1 MREAAHGVMV
11 YNTRE
16 ILDIL
21 EDRIENSEPFSL
33 IRYGDGGLKLIHSY
47 VYKDDEQLKI
57 IIKKEG
63 LRRDIIKKVLQLWGY
78 YGKRAD
84 FIDTPEVY
92 FMPWF
97 WDRLRA
103 REKEMKIYTINRMHM
118 WRILYNKIHIPNK
131 KLFCNPEFNFLAA
144 TRFDTNQRTLI
155 DIIADEDVCLITD
168 TPKVTKK
175 LPGNV
180 DTYEIVSQYANH
192 YMFSY
197 RGTLDFIRENASS
210 YKLIL
215 VAAGELGRIYSGR
228 IKELGGRALDIGFL
242 VQYWDTGEIPIR
254 LSYFIQQGDNPIEF
268 KLTDKG
274 KHFERYL

>member
-1 MREAAHGVMV
+1 MKEAAHNVMV

-16 ILDIL
+16 ILDIM
-21 EDRIENSEPFSL
+21 EDRIKNSDPFSL

-47 VYKDDEQLKI
+47 LYNDNKQLDI

-63 LRRDIIKKVLQLWGY
+63 LRSDIIKKVLQLWGY

-103 REKEMKIYTINRMHM
+103 REKQMKIYTINRMTM
-118 WRILYNKIHIPNK
+118 WRTLYDKIHIPNK

-144 TRFDTNQRTLI
+144 TRFNTNQRTLI
-155 DIIADEDVCLITD
+155 DIIADNKVCLITD
-168 TPKVTKK
+168 TPSVAKK

-180 DTYEIVSQYANH
+180 DTYKIVSQYANH
-192 YMFSY
+192 YTLSY
-197 RGTLDFIRENASS
+197 RGTLDFISKEASS
-210 YKLIL
+210 YDLIL
-215 VAAGELGRIYSGR
+215 IAAGELGRVYSGR
-228 IKELGGRALDIGFL
+228 IKELGGRSLDIGFL
-242 VQYWDTGEIPIR
+242 VQYWETGEIPIR

-268 KLTDKG
+268 KLTDRG
-274 KHFERYL
+274 KRYERHL